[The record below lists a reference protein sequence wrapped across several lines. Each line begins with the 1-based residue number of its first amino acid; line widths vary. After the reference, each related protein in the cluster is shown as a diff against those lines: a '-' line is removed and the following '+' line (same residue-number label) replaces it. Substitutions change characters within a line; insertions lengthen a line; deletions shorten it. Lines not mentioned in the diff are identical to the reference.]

1 MIVRPTRGNVAA
13 MFTGIIE
20 RTLPVRAVTDH
31 AGGRRIELPNPWP
44 DVGHGESIAINGCC
58 LTVAELSPE
67 KLVFN
72 VIQESLDK
80 TNLGQFKAGDAVNVE
95 RALRVGG
102 RLDGHFVQGHVD
114 GTGKFVSK
122 IATET
127 EWRYTIEAP
136 PAVAKYLSPKGSICV
151 DGVSLT
157 VAALNGHQFDIALI
171 PTTLEI
177 TTLSAREPGYF
188 FNLEAD
194 MIAKQIV
201 TFLDARK
208 L

>member
-1 MIVRPTRGNVAA
+1 

-20 RTLPVRAVTDH
+20 RTLPVQAVTDH
-31 AGGRRIELPNPWP
+31 AGGRRIELPNPWN
-44 DVGHGESIAINGCC
+44 DVGHGESIAVNGCC

-72 VIQESLDK
+72 VIRESLDK
-80 TNLGQFKAGDAVNVE
+80 TNLGQLRAGDAVNVE

-114 GTGKFVSK
+114 GTGKFVNK
-122 IATET
+122 IATAD

-157 VAALNGHQFDIALI
+157 IAALSGNQFDVALI

-177 TTLSAREPGYF
+177 TTLAGREPGYS

-194 MIAKQIV
+194 LFAKQIV
-201 TFLDARK
+201 TFLDARG

>member
-1 MIVRPTRGNVAA
+1 

-20 RTLPVRAVTDH
+20 RTLPLLIVHDH
-31 AGGRRIELPNPWP
+31 PGGRRIELPNIWP
-44 DVGHGESIAINGCC
+44 DSGHGESIAINGCC
-58 LTVAELSPE
+58 LTVAALDERRLA
-67 KLVFN
+67 FD
-72 VIQESLDK
+72 IIRESLDK
-80 TNLGQFKAGDAVNVE
+80 TNLGKAKPGDPVNVE

-114 GTGKFVSK
+114 GVGTLVKKVS
-122 IATET
+122 TDT

-136 PAVAKYLSPKGSICV
+136 PAVARYLSPKGSVCV

-157 VAALNGHQFDIALI
+157 IAALNGNQFDIALI
-171 PTTLEI
+171 PTTLKL
-177 TTLSAREPGYF
+177 TTLANRDVGYS

-194 MIAKQIV
+194 LIAKQIV
-201 TFLDARK
+201 TFLDARQ